1 MALLYIW
8 EFSDV
13 LALSDK
19 LMAASAPGIL
29 QQVPVTIGVGSAQS
43 AAFSGATKFIRVHN
57 DVVCSINIGF
67 NPTATAQNARMAAG
81 QTEYFGVWP
90 GQQIAVIT
98 NT

>member
-1 MALLYIW
+1 MAFLYIW

-29 QQVPVTIGVGSAQS
+29 QQTPVAIAASSAQS
-43 AAFSGATKFIRVHN
+43 AAFSGATKFIRVHT
-57 DVVCSINIGF
+57 DVICSVNIGT
-67 NPTATAQNARMAAG
+67 NPVATAQNARLAAN

>member
-1 MALLYIW
+1 MAFLYIW

-29 QQVPVTIGVGSAQS
+29 QQAPVAIAAGSAQS
-43 AAFSGATKFIRVHN
+43 AAFSGATKFIRVHA
-57 DVVCSINIGF
+57 DVICSVNIGT
-67 NPTATAQNARMAAG
+67 NPVATAQNARLAAN

>member
-1 MALLYIW
+1 MAFLYIW

-29 QQVPVTIGVGSAQS
+29 QQTPVAIAAGSAQS
-43 AAFSGATKFIRVHN
+43 AAFSGATKFIRVHT
-57 DVVCSINIGF
+57 DVICSINIGF
-67 NPTATAQNARMAAG
+67 NPTATAQNARLAAN

-90 GQQIAVIT
+90 GQQVAVIT